1 MRLLVVD
8 DNARLRQLLVELF
21 EGARYTV
28 DAVPSASDALDALA
42 VTRYDLVL
50 MELQLPDGDGSEL
63 LRRIRRGGLGIPVMI
78 GSSVSELERKVEALD
93 EGADDYLTKPFS
105 SDELLARVR
114 ALLRRPPNLLNRV
127 LSMGNVQLDL
137 KTRALRVDGSMVD
150 MPRREIAVLETLM
163 RHRARLVEKRALE
176 EAVYN
181 FDEEVSPN
189 AIEAAVSRVRKRLD
203 NAGASIAI
211 SATRGLGYT
220 LAERLS

>member
-176 EAVYN
+176 EAV
-181 FDEEVSPN
+181 
-189 AIEAAVSRVRKRLD
+189 
-203 NAGASIAI
+203 
-211 SATRGLGYT
+211 
-220 LAERLS
+220 